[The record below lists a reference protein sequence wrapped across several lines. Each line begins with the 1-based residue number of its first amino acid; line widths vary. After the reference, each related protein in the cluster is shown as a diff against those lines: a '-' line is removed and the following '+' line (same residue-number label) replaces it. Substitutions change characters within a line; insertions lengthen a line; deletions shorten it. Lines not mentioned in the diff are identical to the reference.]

1 MMSLKAK
8 LYVYMVTLLGAAALV
23 SGLAQWDSREPIR
36 FLVYLVFGLA
46 TSSMKISLPSISGTL
61 SVNFLVVLLGIVEL
75 SVGETLILGCSSF
88 VFQYLWRTRE
98 NRDPVKILFN
108 CANAAAS
115 ILVAD
120 QVFHAN
126 WLRDIANLQFP
137 LMLAF
142 TVCVYFL
149 MNTGS
154 IAIILALTQQ
164 KPLIRIW
171 LDCYFWSFPYYLIG
185 ASMVALYSYVN
196 RLVGWQALALVLPV
210 IYVIYTS
217 YRAYLAKLESEKR
230 HTELKSQFLANM
242 SHEIRTPMNGVIGMT
257 GLLLQTPLTGEQRE
271 YAESI
276 QVSAEALLTV
286 VNDILDFS
294 KVEAG
299 KLTLE
304 NAPFDVRSVVDRTR
318 ETVAQE
324 ASKKGLKILI
334 SVDED
339 LPAMVR
345 GDAGR
350 LRQILLNLVNNAVK
364 FTKHGSVL
372 ISVRYRGEQK
382 RRVHFEVEDSGIGI
396 SPEDCRRLFQPF
408 MQLDGSSTR
417 KFGGTGLGLSICKK
431 LVDLMG
437 GEIGVT
443 SEQGGGSTFWFWIP
457 LEPVEQPAVVPVPSR
472 PETADIAPSLLEA
485 RILVA
490 EDNAVNRRVIV
501 RLLEKLGYM
510 VDAVANGRE
519 AVDAMMCVTYS
530 IVLMDC
536 QMPEMDGYE
545 ATRTIRQHEKLRHTP
560 IIALTASA
568 MRGDEE
574 RCREAGMDDY
584 LSKPIDPV
592 RIAETLRLW
601 QATPTP
607 VRVTDGANAEMRS
620 GQRVISHLV
629 H

>member
-8 LYVYMVTLLGAAALV
+8 LYVYLMTLLGAAALV
-23 SGLAQWDSREPIR
+23 SGFARWESRDPIR
-36 FLVYLVFGLA
+36 FLIYLVFGLA

-98 NRDPVKILFN
+98 NREPVKILFN

-120 QVFHAN
+120 RVFHAN
-126 WLRDIANLQFP
+126 WLRDIANVQFP
-137 LMLAF
+137 LMLAL

-154 IAIILALTQQ
+154 IAIILALTQK

-185 ASMVALYSYVN
+185 ASIVALYSFVN
-196 RLVGWQALALVLPV
+196 RLMGWQALALVLPV

-217 YRAYLAKLESEKR
+217 YRGYLAKLESEKR

-257 GLLLQTPLTGEQRE
+257 GLLLQTPLSGEQRE

-276 QVSAEALLTV
+276 QISAEALLTV

-299 KLTLE
+299 KLDLE
-304 NAPFDVRSVVDRTR
+304 KVPFDVRKVVERTR

-324 ASKKGLKILI
+324 AAKKGLKILI
-334 SVDED
+334 SVDEA
-339 LPAMVR
+339 LPGLVR

-364 FTKHGSVL
+364 FTKHGSVV
-372 ISVRYRGEQK
+372 ISVRCRGEQS
-382 RRVHFEVEDSGIGI
+382 RRIYFEVEDSGIGI
-396 SPEDCRRLFQPF
+396 SPDDCRRLFQPF
-408 MQLDGSSTR
+408 TQLDGSSTR

-443 SEQGGGSTFWFWIP
+443 SEHGGGSTFWFWIP
-457 LEPVEQPAVVPVPSR
+457 LDPVEQSGTVPVPARVEALDVS
-472 PETADIAPSLLEA
+472 PSLLEA

-510 VDAVANGRE
+510 VDSVANGKE
-519 AVDAMMCVTYS
+519 AVDAMTCVTYS

-536 QMPEMDGYE
+536 QMPEMDGYQ
-545 ATRTIRQHEKLRHTP
+545 ATRLIRENEKLRHTP

-601 QATPTP
+601 HAAPASL
-607 VRVTDGANAEMRS
+607 RVTDGANAEMRT
-620 GQRVISHLV
+620 GQPVISQLV